1 MPMFVKQAG
10 DAVPTSPQANEL
22 RDDSAHG
29 GAVAKVVDPEGF
41 KAGGAEVV
49 ELLEP
54 EPLSIG
60 VGRGTSL
67 ACGFH
72 MCELLSSQFLV
83 FVNLCTRAAVL
94 QV

>member
-1 MPMFVKQAG
+1 MPVFVKRVG
-10 DAVPTSPQANEL
+10 DAVPTSPQPDEM

-29 GAVAKVVDPEGF
+29 AAVAKVVDPEGF

-72 MCELLSSQFLV
+72 MCKFPSSQPMV
-83 FVNLCTRAAVL
+83 FINLCSRAAAP
-94 QV
+94 QG